1 MQIDKKII
9 GAFVLGIF
17 VAVFVYQ
24 AYTIYQIRDMA
35 LNNQAAINQ
44 IVNFINA
51 PQQPQGETQPG
62 GEAMPPMMPEEQPE
76 EQPEDEEAPEGELP
90 LGE

>member
-17 VAVFVYQ
+17 VVVFVYQ
-24 AYTIYQIRDMA
+24 AYTIYQIRDVA

-44 IVNFINA
+44 IVNFMNA

-62 GEAMPPMMPEEQPE
+62 KGFHIVVLIIVILITARF
-76 EQPEDEEAPEGELP
+76 
-90 LGE
+90 